1 MTREH
6 VLQAEV
12 QALRSQLRNLEAE
25 MDRLTKLP
33 LPSLQMYG
41 NDVDDV
47 VAAIER
53 RGVHPTEWQWL
64 AQYIRD
70 LADYSQRAGD

>member
-1 MTREH
+1 MRQQILE
-6 VLQAEV
+6 AEV

-25 MDRLTKLP
+25 LERMTRVP

-41 NDVDDV
+41 GDVNDV

-53 RGVHPTEWQWL
+53 RGVHPTEWKWL
-64 AQYIRD
+64 AKYIRR
-70 LADYSQRAGD
+70 LADYDSGAGY